1 MTSALKAEHYD
12 AIVGGGSVSGL
23 LAAREM
29 SSRGLKVLV
38 LEEDHEIGTPE
49 HCGGVV
55 SQKALES
62 LGIIPRLKTIDNEI
76 KSAII
81 RTRNSSFGINSEN
94 QRVIV
99 IDRRSFDKEIALQ
112 ARKMVL
118 RLTPGVLLFRLV
130 SKRINSK
137 LRSKGEKY
145 LVAIFLLMRVES
157 GH

>member
-29 SSRGLKVLV
+29 SSRGLKILV

-76 KSAII
+76 KSAVI
-81 RTRNSSFGINSEN
+81 RSRN
-94 QRVIV
+94 
-99 IDRRSFDKEIALQ
+99 IALL
-112 ARKMVL
+112 A
-118 RLTPGVLLFRLV
+118 
-130 SKRINSK
+130 
-137 LRSKGEKY
+137 
-145 LVAIFLLMRVES
+145 
-157 GH
+157 